1 MSSIDVLII
10 FVFPSLFSRWFCHFD
25 DDNYV
30 NVHTLVKTLKKF
42 NPLEN
47 VYLGRPSLTKAME
60 VMVMIRWDHFRMHS
74 RLRYPWSESTLE
86 YGPQY
91 LFVHRL
97 VFTWNREFESSPA
110 ISILLNLRWYT
121 TDFYSNTPSEVN
133 IQSLLTIFI
142 FLWKLYC
149 SRKPLI
155 FAYAAMGGKKCLAF
169 DVSRVFDVIPYMVMV
184 MNLMKS

>member
-1 MSSIDVLII
+1 MSSIDADYFFIFYFFIFLFFYIFFLFFIFILFLFYFFYYFFYLIII

-60 VMVMIRWDHFRMHS
+60 VMVMIRWDRFRMHS

-86 YGPQY
+86 YGPSVFICSQTC
-91 LFVHRL
+91 VHL
-97 VFTWNREFESSPA
+97 ESWIWIFPS
-110 ISILLNLRWYT
+110 N
-121 TDFYSNTPSEVN
+121 FYSS
-133 IQSLLTIFI
+133 
-142 FLWKLYC
+142 
-149 SRKPLI
+149 
-155 FAYAAMGGKKCLAF
+155 
-169 DVSRVFDVIPYMVMV
+169 
-184 MNLMKS
+184 